1 MSNNIIQSD
10 AMPKQTIS
18 PLAPGATSP
27 GNSALMASKLQTQQ
41 QMALIGESKNG
52 GSKKYKGSKKYRG
65 GSPPVVQVPPVSSGT
80 VNPQQT
86 ASNYTGLTKLAQEQ
100 QTQAVFDNAK
110 NPGDTAA
117 LQAQQ
122 QAMYK
127 SGGSKKRTNKK
138 GGSWPKWGCLSG
150 GKKSKRRTNQNKRT
164 KQNKRSRKNSR
175 RRH

>member
-1 MSNNIIQSD
+1 MSNNIIQSS
-10 AMPKQTIS
+10 AMPKQTIT

-27 GNSALMASKLQTQQ
+27 ANSALITSQLQTQQ
-41 QMALIGESKNG
+41 HMALIGQGKSG
-52 GSKKYKGSKKYRG
+52 GTKKYYKKYRG
-65 GSPPVVQVPPVSSGT
+65 GSAPVVQVPPVSSGT

-86 ASNYTGLTKLAQEQ
+86 ASNYTGLTKLAQDQ

-122 QAMYK
+122 EAIYK

-150 GKKSKRRTNQNKRT
+150 GKKSKRRTNKNK
-164 KQNKRSRKNSR
+164 KNKKSRKNSR
-175 RRH
+175 RHH